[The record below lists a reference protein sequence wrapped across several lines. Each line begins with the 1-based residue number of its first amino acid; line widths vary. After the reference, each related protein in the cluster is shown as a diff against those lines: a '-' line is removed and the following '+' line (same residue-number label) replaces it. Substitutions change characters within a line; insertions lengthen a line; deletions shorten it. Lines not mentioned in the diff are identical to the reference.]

1 MIMNRT
7 PGTTVRRDG
16 TVLAGLPDR
25 PRGSV
30 VEVRARE
37 ETP

>member
-1 MIMNRT
+1 MIRM
-7 PGTTVRRDG
+7 PGTTGRCDG
-16 TVLAGLPDR
+16 TKLACLLDR

-37 ETP
+37 EMP